1 MFGGRRCVGWKGQG
15 TVGWSGYSVK
25 GETWPGSVEPRL
37 LGVRGFANKSLGKGF
52 QARARVARACSE
64 ADACLA
70 CGVNRGGQCWW
81 IKRRVKG
88 RRLEMGQRSKPA
100 RDVGPHGCHRTWL
113 LL

>member
-52 QARARVARACSE
+52 QARARVARACSAPGE
-64 ADACLA
+64 PGRLPSMPSGCEGQL
-70 CGVNRGGQCWW
+70 GVALESLQ
-81 IKRRVKG
+81 G
-88 RRLEMGQRSKPA
+88 RRDL
-100 RDVGPHGCHRTWL
+100 T
-113 LL
+113 